1 MARDGD
7 VSLLLLP
14 LSSLHS
20 VNGSLWRA
28 EMAEIIEINVHLDE
42 FASDADDPRR

>member
-1 MARDGD
+1 M
-7 VSLLLLP
+7 SL
-14 LSSLHS
+14 STLHS
-20 VNGSLWRA
+20 VNGSPWRA